1 MAETTGREQ
10 AEVAEGAPKLHP
22 GRPADPV
29 AGTEPTLVKPGADT
43 LSAMSPGASEAVAAE
58 SGTQP
63 SGSQQSAQ
71 QDPPSE
77 GGEVEL
83 GPSTRPQQAGQRQK
97 KLRLLLRQCDRVL
110 LLDFNLLAMPDWPD
124 NYTVAAA
131 RRRRDIWLFCV
142 VLAGLVF
149 LSGLTGLVP
158 AWLAGSGFGAFVIIL
173 LSGVPFIRRLYSS
186 LPSYW
191 ELVLLRQRLVR
202 DARRHIAHLEGHAGL
217 LWQCAQMVEFNPALR
232 ALRFRRLIDLS
243 EKRWLPRHLTR
254 REHIRLYLIY
264 MLESEKAYNRLQK
277 AFFEGN
283 QQAIDE
289 GWETVAAEPEP
300 RP

>member
-10 AEVAEGAPKLHP
+10 ADVAEGAPKLHP

-29 AGTEPTLVKPGADT
+29 AGTEPTLVKPSADV
-43 LSAMSPGASEAVAAE
+43 PGTMLPEAGEAVAAGAGAE
-58 SGTQP
+58 DP
-63 SGSQQSAQ
+63 AQ
-71 QDPPSE
+71 QPTGQQPASE
-77 GGEVEL
+77 GGEAEPV
-83 GPSTRPQQAGQRQK
+83 PVTRPQQAGTRQK

-131 RRRRDIWLFCV
+131 RRRRDIWLLCV
-142 VLAGLVF
+142 ILAGLVF

-173 LSGVPFIRRLYSS
+173 LSGVPVIRRLYSS

-202 DARRHIAHLEGHAGL
+202 DARRHIAHLEGAAGL

-232 ALRFRRLIDLS
+232 ALRFRRLIELS
-243 EKRWLPRHLTR
+243 EKRLLSRSLTR

-289 GWETVAAEPEP
+289 GWEMVAAEPEP